1 MNKLGRLLKDRVI
14 THQKAFREQ
23 NIQDIAPATG
33 ENLQDQ
39 NPAQSEHDR
48 IKQLLHDLDITYRD
62 ENNNLSEIT
71 TTQMSKEIYWYNC
84 MYTSIPKD
92 KMEKYGICK
101 FLNYFTPETWYLQE
115 NFKSSSIPKD
125 SFFLSNVIIKQ
136 YEKCFKEKQWPF
148 QLSETIHR
156 CNISNRK
163 SDLLIRQYASQHDSE
178 KFMHD
183 FLNNK

>member
-71 TTQMSKEIYWYNC
+71 TTQMSKEIYRYNC
-84 MYTSIPKD
+84 KYTSIPKD

-148 QLSETIHR
+148 QLPETLTYPVNG
-156 CNISNRK
+156 CLPS
-163 SDLLIRQYASQHDSE
+163 SP
-178 KFMHD
+178 M
-183 FLNNK
+183 